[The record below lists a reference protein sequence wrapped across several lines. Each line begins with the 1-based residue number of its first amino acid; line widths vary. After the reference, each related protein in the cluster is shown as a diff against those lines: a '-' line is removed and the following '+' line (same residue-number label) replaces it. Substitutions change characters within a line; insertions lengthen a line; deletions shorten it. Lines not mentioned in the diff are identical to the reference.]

1 MILMTGGSKSGK
13 SNYALLKAADFKNRA
28 FIATAEAFDDE
39 MKDRIQKH
47 QVERSS
53 EYTTYEEPIEVIS
66 CLEKIGEQHDV
77 IILDCVT
84 VWIGN
89 LLHQF
94 DGDTE
99 KINQY
104 YNALLDVSDK
114 ITSELII
121 VTNEVGMG
129 IVPDNPLS
137 RKFRDL
143 AGMLN
148 QKLAKV
154 AKEAYLLVSGVPI
167 KIK

>member
-13 SNYALLKAADFKNRA
+13 SSYALLKAAEYKKRA
-28 FIATAEAFDDE
+28 FIATAVAFDDE

-47 QVERSS
+47 RLERSS
-53 EYTTYEEPIEVIS
+53 EYTTYEEPIEIIS
-66 CLEKIGEQHDV
+66 CLKKTGKNHDV

-84 VWIGN
+84 VWLGN
-89 LLHQF
+89 LLHHF
-94 DGDTE
+94 EGDVE
-99 KINQY
+99 KIGHHVDGLINISTEI
-104 YNALLDVSDK
+104 AA
-114 ITSELII
+114 ELII

-148 QKLAKV
+148 QKLAAAATEV
-154 AKEAYLLVSGVPI
+154 SLQVSGIPV

>member
-13 SNYALLKAADFKNRA
+13 SSYALLKATDYKKRA

-47 QVERSS
+47 QIERSL

-66 CLEKIGEQHDV
+66 CLKKIGNMYDV

-89 LLHQF
+89 LLYRF

-104 YNALLDVSDK
+104 YDELLSISTE

-148 QKLAKV
+148 QKLAII
-154 AKEAYLLVSGVPI
+154 ADEAYLLVSGIPM